1 MKQKLC
7 GFLNPLLKRFNLT
20 LSQQTPTTLWD
31 DDLIAYYRYQQS
43 LQTDNPLSFPKID
56 YPPKDFFPTMT
67 EWEEVSHLLKPNMT
81 ICELGVGTGRFTD
94 LYFSSCDKVYLV
106 DLSKNICEI
115 ILENKYSS
123 YSQVEILQCSNCR
136 MPAIP
141 DASVD
146 LFFGFGVFSHCNSEQ
161 LLGYLDEGMR
171 ILKPT
176 GKLIIEYQS
185 LSNEIGW
192 KRFLSRVPEDFSE
205 SIFRYHSTE
214 SLERLAKRMGYK
226 INRSIID
233 KNDLNGSYLA
243 LEKPKSKI
251 FYEPILKSATKKR
264 TSTEVQQFYSATGI
278 ATPMFEKEITEET
291 QNIRL

>member
-7 GFLNPLLKRFNLT
+7 NALNILLNHFNLT
-20 LSQQTPTTLWD
+20 LSHQVPATLWD

-43 LQTDNPLSFPKID
+43 LGTNNPLSFPKID
-56 YPPKDFFPTMT
+56 YPPKDFFPTIT
-67 EWEEVSHLLKPNMT
+67 EWEEVSDLLKPKMT
-81 ICELGVGTGRFTD
+81 VCELGAGTGRFTD
-94 LYFSSCDKVYLV
+94 LYFSICERVYLV
-106 DLSKNICEI
+106 DLSKKICES
-115 ILENKYSS
+115 ILKDKYSES
-123 YSQVEILQCSNCR
+123 PQVEILPCSNCR
-136 MPAIP
+136 MPTIP

-146 LFFGFGVFSHCNSEQ
+146 LFFGFGVFSHCNNEQ

-171 ILKPT
+171 ILKPA

-214 SLERLAKRMGYK
+214 SLERLAKRIGYQ

-233 KNDLNGSYLA
+233 KNGLNGSYLE

-251 FYEPILKSATKKR
+251 FYEPILKSAAKKR
-264 TSTEVQQFYSATGI
+264 TSTEVQQLYSATGV
-278 ATPMFEKEITEET
+278 ATPMFE
-291 QNIRL
+291 RD

>member
-7 GFLNPLLKRFNLT
+7 DLLNHLLNHFNLT
-20 LSQQTPTTLWD
+20 LSPQVPVTLWD

-43 LQTDNPLSFPKID
+43 LGTDNPLNFPNID
-56 YPPKDFFPTMT
+56 YPPKDFLPTIT
-67 EWEEVSHLLKPNMT
+67 EWEEVSDLLKPKMT

-94 LYFSSCDKVYLV
+94 LYFSSCDKLYLV

-115 ILENKYSS
+115 ILENKYNA
-123 YSQVEILQCSNCR
+123 YSQVEILHCSNCR

-146 LFFGFGVFSHCNSEQ
+146 LFFGFGVFSHCNNEQ
-161 LLGYLDEGMR
+161 LLGYLDEGLR

-214 SLERLAKRMGYK
+214 SLERLAKRMGYQ
-226 INRSIID
+226 INRNIID
-233 KNDLNGSYLA
+233 KNGLNGSYLE

-251 FYEPILKSATKKR
+251 FYEPILKSAAKKR
-264 TSTEVQQFYSATGI
+264 TSTEVQQLYSATGI
-278 ATPMFEKEITEET
+278 ATPLFEKEITEET